1 MPSFLFARFFGTS
14 LFATVFVQKGS
25 GMSARLDLRGLR
37 CPIPVIRLEAR
48 MRNMV
53 LGEEILVTADDP
65 LAKIDIP
72 HACREAGFRCEKA
85 ANGSDGS
92 FSFQVIAP
100 E

>member
-1 MPSFLFARFFGTS
+1 MA
-14 LFATVFVQKGS
+14 
-25 GMSARLDLRGLR
+25 ARLDLRGLR

-48 MRNMV
+48 MRNMASV
-53 LGEEILVTADDP
+53 EEILVTADDP

-72 HACREAGFRCEKA
+72 HACREAGFRCEMG
-85 ANGSDGS
+85 ANGADES